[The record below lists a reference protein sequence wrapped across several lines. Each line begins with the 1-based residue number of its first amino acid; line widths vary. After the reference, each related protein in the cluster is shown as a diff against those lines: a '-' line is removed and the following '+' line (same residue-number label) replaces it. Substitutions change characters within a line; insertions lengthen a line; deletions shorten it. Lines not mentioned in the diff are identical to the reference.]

1 VQKELLI
8 RQVELRD
15 LSQLAE
21 LFDLYRQFYKKP
33 SNLDAAT
40 HFLQARITN
49 RDSVIFVAEPSTGSL
64 CGFAQLYPSFTS
76 LGMGSSWIL
85 NDLYVSRAVRRLGV
99 GRSLVEAVH
108 AFAELSGVLS
118 ITLETHIEN
127 TGAQALYRA
136 LGYEAQTDFALYSKT
151 LLARL

>member
-1 VQKELLI
+1 
-8 RQVELRD
+8 
-15 LSQLAE
+15 
-21 LFDLYRQFYKKP
+21 
-33 SNLDAAT
+33 
-40 HFLQARITN
+40 
-49 RDSVIFVAEPSTGSL
+49 
-64 CGFAQLYPSFTS
+64 
-76 LGMGSSWIL
+76 
-85 NDLYVSRAVRRLGV
+85 
-99 GRSLVEAVH
+99 VEAVH